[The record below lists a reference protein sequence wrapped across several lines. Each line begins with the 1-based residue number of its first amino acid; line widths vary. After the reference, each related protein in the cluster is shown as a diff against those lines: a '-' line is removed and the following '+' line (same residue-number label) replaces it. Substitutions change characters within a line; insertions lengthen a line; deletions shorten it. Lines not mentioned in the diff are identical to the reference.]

1 MKSKTRKELSRFR
14 LVLKLFFLSEA
25 GWWGVGLLA
34 LLFALV
40 LIVKGL
46 DIRNSYVWADL
57 VTSATERKAD
67 LVCRLALLY
76 AAVYAGSA
84 IVATFL
90 RFTEEFLGL
99 RWRDWLTHHLT
110 DRYFASR
117 AYHRIK
123 ESGQL
128 DNPDQRIAED
138 VKTFAASALSIF
150 LILTNATVALIGFA
164 GVLWSITPW
173 LLAGAVGYAAFGTLT
188 TILLGRRLVGLDVQQ
203 FRKEAD
209 FRYELVRLREQAG
222 LVALL
227 QGEAREKSRLLRQ
240 FALVLKNFRV
250 IIGINRN
257 LRFFTIWYGYMTQL
271 IPVLITVPLYIRG
284 EIEFG
289 QVMQAQVGFNF
300 VLDAFSLLVKE
311 FQSLTT
317 FAAVVERLGDFYEAT
332 EPQSSLAPSPI
343 EIVEKKSR
351 LAYEGL
357 TLASAD
363 DGRLL
368 IADLSLEIPR
378 GQRLLVLG
386 PDGPGR
392 TALMRTMAGLW
403 KTGQGR
409 IIRPP
414 LRSMMFLP
422 QQPYL
427 ALGSLRDQLLYTI
440 SPGVPVAEERLL
452 AVLQEVQ
459 LGNILERSGGLD
471 TEQRDW
477 TSILSLGE
485 QQSLA
490 FARLLLAELEVAF
503 LDEALSALPAE
514 RVRDLYGLLS
524 RTVATYIST
533 SSGPDLLEYHDQ
545 LLQLHSDGTWTA
557 TETLEAAEAEWRVL
571 PVPILSTLQVG

>member
-1 MKSKTRKELSRFR
+1 MKANAPKGLSRFR
-14 LVLKLFFLSEA
+14 LILTFFFLAEA

-40 LIVKGL
+40 LVVKGL

-57 VTSATERKAD
+57 ITAATDRHAE
-67 LVCRLALLY
+67 LVCRLALLF
-76 AAVYAGSA
+76 AMVYAGSA

-90 RFTEEFLGL
+90 RFTEEYLGL
-99 RWRDWLTHHLT
+99 RWRNWLTHHLT
-110 DRYFASR
+110 DRYLAGR

-128 DNPDQRIAED
+128 DNPDQRLSED
-138 VKTFAASALSIF
+138 VKTFTTSALSIL
-150 LILTNATVALIGFA
+150 LILTNATVALLGFA
-164 GVLWSITPW
+164 GVLWSITPL

-188 TILLGRRLVGLDVQQ
+188 TILLGRRLVAMDVQQ
-203 FRKEAD
+203 FKKEAD
-209 FRYELVRLREQAG
+209 LRYELVRLRENAG
-222 LVALL
+222 SVALL
-227 QGEAREKSRLLRQ
+227 QGEEREKGRLFRQ
-240 FALVLKNFRV
+240 LAHVLSNFRV

-317 FAAVVERLGDFYEAT
+317 FAAVVERLGAFYEAT
-332 EPQSSLAPSPI
+332 EPQLSSAKSSI
-343 EIVEKKSR
+343 EIVEDGPC

-357 TLASAD
+357 TLAAAD

-368 IADLSLEIPR
+368 VADLSLDIPR
-378 GQRLLVLG
+378 GKRLLILG

-392 TALMRTMAGLW
+392 TALMRATAGLW
-403 KTGQGR
+403 KAGQGR

-414 LRSMMFLP
+414 LRSMLFLP

-427 ALGSLRDQLLYTI
+427 ALGSLRDQLLYAI
-440 SPGVPVAEERLL
+440 APGVKVSEERLL
-452 AVLQEVQ
+452 SMLQKVQ
-459 LGNILERSGGLD
+459 LGSILERTGGLD

-477 TSILSLGE
+477 SSILSLGE

-490 FARLLLAELEVAF
+490 FARLLLAEPKVAF
-503 LDEALSALPAE
+503 LDEALSALPVE
-514 RVRDLYGLLS
+514 RARNLYALLS
-524 RTVATYIST
+524 RAVKTYIST
-533 SSGPDLLEYHDQ
+533 ASGPELLEYHDQ
-545 LLQLHSDGTWTA
+545 VLQLHSDGTWTA
-557 TETLEAAEAEWRVL
+557 TDTADTMEPELRVL
-571 PVPILSTLQVG
+571 SAPRIGSLQVS

>member
-1 MKSKTRKELSRFR
+1 MKWNAGKGLSRSR
-14 LVLKLFFLSEA
+14 LILKFFFLSEA

-34 LLFALV
+34 LIFALV

-57 VTSATERKAD
+57 ITSATERKAD
-67 LVCRLALLY
+67 LICRLALLY

-90 RFTEEFLGL
+90 RFTEEYLGL

-110 DRYFASR
+110 DRYLATR
-117 AYHRIK
+117 AYHHIK

-128 DNPDQRIAED
+128 DNPDQRISED
-138 VKTFAASALSIF
+138 VKTFTTNALSLL
-150 LILTNATVALIGFA
+150 LILTNATVALLGFA

-209 FRYELVRLREQAG
+209 FRYEFVRLRENAG
-222 LVALL
+222 PVALL
-227 QGEAREKSRLLRQ
+227 QGEAREKSRLFRQLAQVLNNLR
-240 FALVLKNFRV
+240 F

-289 QVMQAQVGFNF
+289 HVMQAQVGFNF

-317 FAAVVERLGDFYEAT
+317 FAAVVERLGTFYEAT
-332 EPQSSLAPSPI
+332 EPQASSVKSPI
-343 EIVEKKSR
+343 EIVEDESR

-378 GQRLLVLG
+378 SKRLLILG

-392 TALMRTMAGLW
+392 TALMRAMAGLW
-403 KTGQGR
+403 KAGQGR

-414 LRSMMFLP
+414 LRTMLFLP

-427 ALGSLRDQLLYTI
+427 ALGTLRDQLLYAI
-440 SPGVPVAEERLL
+440 APGVPVAEERLL

-459 LGNILERSGGLD
+459 LDSVLERTGGLD
-471 TEQRDW
+471 AEQRDW

-490 FARLLLAELEVAF
+490 FARLLLAEPEIAF
-503 LDEALSALPAE
+503 LDEALSALPSE
-514 RVRDLYGLLS
+514 RVRDLYELLS
-524 RTVATYIST
+524 RTTTTYIST
-533 SSGPDLLEYHDQ
+533 ASGPDLLEYHDQ
-545 LLQLHSDGTWTA
+545 LLQLHSDGSWRA
-557 TETLEAAEAEWRVL
+557 TDTIEAADAEWGVL
-571 PVPILSTLQVG
+571 RAPILGSLQVG

>member
-1 MKSKTRKELSRFR
+1 MKYKARQGLSRCR
-14 LVLKLFFLSEA
+14 LVPKLFFLPEA
-25 GWWGVGLLA
+25 GWGGVGLLA
-34 LLFALV
+34 LLFMLV

-46 DIRNSYVWADL
+46 DIRNSYVWADII
-57 VTSATERKAD
+57 TSATERKVE
-67 LVCRLALLY
+67 LVCQLALLF
-76 AAVYAGSA
+76 ATVYAGSA
-84 IVATFL
+84 IVAAFL
-90 RFTEEFLGL
+90 RFTEEYLGL

-110 DRYFASR
+110 DRYLASR

-128 DNPDQRIAED
+128 DNPDQRISED
-138 VKTFAASALSIF
+138 VKTFTTSALSIL
-150 LILTNATVALIGFA
+150 LILTNATVALLGFA
-164 GVLWSITPW
+164 GVLWSITPL

-188 TILLGRRLVGLDVQQ
+188 TILLGRRLVAMDVQQ
-203 FRKEAD
+203 FKKEAD
-209 FRYELVRLREQAG
+209 FRYELVRLREHAG
-222 LVALL
+222 PVALL
-227 QGEAREKSRLLRQ
+227 QGEEREKGRLRRQ
-240 FALVLKNFRV
+240 LAQVLTNFRV

-257 LRFFTIWYGYMTQL
+257 LGFFTIWYGYMTQL

-311 FQSLTT
+311 FQKLTT
-317 FAAVVERLGDFYEAT
+317 FAAVVERLGAFYEAT
-332 EPQSSLAPSPI
+332 EPQSSSAKSPI
-343 EIVEKKSR
+343 EIVEDESR

-368 IADLSLEIPR
+368 VTDLSLVIPR
-378 GQRLLVLG
+378 GKRLLILG
-386 PDGPGR
+386 LDGPGR
-392 TALMRTMAGLW
+392 TALMRATAGLW
-403 KTGQGR
+403 KAGQGR

-427 ALGSLRDQLLYTI
+427 ALGSLRDQLLYAI
-440 SPGVPVAEERLL
+440 APGESVPEERLL
-452 AVLQEVQ
+452 AVLHEVQ
-459 LGNILERSGGLD
+459 LESILKRTGGLD
-471 TEQRDW
+471 AEQRDW

-490 FARLLLAELEVAF
+490 FARLLLAQPDVAF

-514 RVRDLYGLLS
+514 RVRSLYELLS
-524 RTVATYIST
+524 RTVTTYVST
-533 SSGPDLLEYHDQ
+533 ASGPDLLEYHDQ
-545 LLQLHSDGTWTA
+545 LLQLHSDATWSATDTVEA
-557 TETLEAAEAEWRVL
+557 TELELRVL
-571 PVPILSTLQVG
+571 PAPILGSLQVG